1 MYEMSD
7 KEFAEYMKKQIEEI
21 NVYKWIESEAVGYNL
36 GTVAIK
42 DWLELYAE
50 KFREEWLSGIE

>member
-50 KFREEWLSGIE
+50 KI